1 MSKKL
6 IRGSLLATT
15 VIAGMSF
22 ATVAFAQDAT
32 PPTDVQGGTPA
43 PADATTP
50 PAGVQSSEAAAPAEE
65 TSSADIVVTGTLIR
79 NPNLVASAPVTV
91 VGQEEIQLKQSNV
104 AEEVLRSIPG
114 VVPSIGSNVN
124 NGNGGASYV
133 NLRGLGSNRNIVL
146 LDGTRIVPSDIV
158 GRVDL
163 NNIPLALVDRVDVLT
178 GGASSTYGADAVGG
192 VVNFITRSDFAG
204 VELTGSEQITE
215 RGDGN
220 IFRTDLTIGANFDD
234 GRGNAVMSIGY
245 QEADPVFFG
254 GDRPFSEVTLESLDE
269 FFVAGQGS
277 STTVPSA
284 FDIGG
289 GNPRQQISPDGL
301 GIQNFYKAFNFN
313 PFNVFQTPFKR
324 YNMYGAGHYDVADGI
339 TVYARGMY
347 SNNTVDTII
356 APSGVFASSVVVPVS
371 NPFLSAAQR
380 TYFCGFADFDPST
393 PGNQTLTPAQCAA
406 AAAATST
413 SDPNYRQFTVGLRRR
428 TPEVG
433 PRISSY
439 NTQMFDFKA
448 GVRGDI
454 TDKIGFDVFASRGQ
468 SQNIQSI
475 NNYVLLSRV
484 RDALLATNPDSCLSG
499 NDGCVPLNIFGQ
511 EGTITPAMAD
521 FVSDASTS
529 TNKSRLSQARGII
542 NGEAGVTSPW
552 ADTPISFAIGAE
564 YRKYRAEQV
573 SDVLAKTAG
582 ELGGAGGA
590 APDVNGGIE
599 VYEGYAEVI
608 APLIT
613 DKPFFENLTIEGGI
627 RRSHY
632 TVDTASKPKFKTTT
646 WKIAGSWQP
655 ISDIKIRANYNHA
668 VRAPNIFELFFPV
681 TTGLTNLGVDPCAGA
696 APLSNATL
704 AAVCIAQGA
713 PPSTLG
719 FITNPTAGQANLTF
733 GGNLNLQP
741 EVANTWTVGA
751 VLTPRFLPGF
761 NATIDYYHIKV
772 KDAITTPTPDDLIFA
787 CFGATPTAP
796 PAGSDTNPACLS
808 IGRNPI
814 SGGLDGPPDT
824 TTGLFGPFSN
834 LGIIETDGVDL
845 TMNYRRTL
853 GTWFGTTTKLNLAFG
868 GNYTAS
874 SLFQASP
881 ISVNRECTGF
891 YSVNCGSIQPKY
903 SFNQRTTLSLGRV
916 DLSLLWR
923 YISKEKFEPLQNESN
938 LAAAIAAGCTDPEG
952 TDPDGCMVDPRFQKI
967 KAYNYFDFATRFNV
981 NEHFDMTVTATNI
994 FDKKP
999 PVVGGTVGSTTF
1011 NGGNTY
1017 PSTYDAVGRRFAVG
1031 ARLKF

>member
-1 MSKKL
+1 MLSIKKSRA
-6 IRGSLLATT
+6 ISAGALLCATCLST
-15 VIAGMSF
+15 P
-22 ATVAFAQDAT
+22 AFAQDVT

-43 PADATTP
+43 PADDQTP

-104 AEEVLRSIPG
+104 AEEVLRTIPG

-124 NGNGGASYV
+124 NGNGGASFV
-133 NLRGLGSNRNIVL
+133 NLRGLGANRNVVL
-146 LDGTRIVPSDIV
+146 LDGTRIVPANLI
-158 GRVDL
+158 GIVDL

-204 VELTGSEQITE
+204 VELSASEQITE

-220 IFRTDLTIGANFDD
+220 ILRTDLTIGANFDD
-234 GRGNAVMSIGY
+234 GRGNAVISLGY

-254 GDRPFSEVTLESLDE
+254 GDRPFSQVTLESLDE

-289 GNPRQQISPDGL
+289 GRPRQQISADGL

-313 PFNVFQTPFKR
+313 PFNIFQTPFKR

-380 TYFCGFADFDPST
+380 TYFCGNADFDPNT

-413 SDPNYRQFTVGLRRR
+413 SDPNFRQFTVGLRRR

-433 PRISSY
+433 PRVTSF

-454 TDKIGFDVFASRGQ
+454 TDKIGFDVFAARGQ
-468 SQNIQSI
+468 SSNVTSIQNF
-475 NNYVLLSRV
+475 VLLSRV

-499 NDGCVPLNIFGQ
+499 NEGCVPLNIFGQ

-521 FVSDASTS
+521 FISDASTV

-542 NGEAGVTSPW
+542 NGEAGFSSPW
-552 ADTPISFAIGAE
+552 ADTPVSFAIGTE
-564 YRKYRAEQV
+564 YRKYRAEQA
-573 SDVLAKTAG
+573 SDVLAKTPG

-590 APDVNGGIE
+590 APDINGGLE

-613 DKPFFENLTIEGGI
+613 DKPFFKSLTVEGGI

-646 WKIAGSWQP
+646 WKIAGSWEP
-655 ISDIKIRANYNHA
+655 TADFKIRGNYQHA
-668 VRAPNIFELFFPV
+668 VRAPNISELFSPIA
-681 TTGLTNLGVDPCAGA
+681 TGLTNLGTDPCAGTITN
-696 APLSNATL
+696 PNLI
-704 AAVCIAQGA
+704 AVCIAQGA
-713 PPSTLG
+713 PPSTIG
-719 FITNPTAGQANLTF
+719 FITNPTAGQANVTA

-751 VLTPRFLPGF
+751 VLTPGFLRGF
-761 NATIDYYHIKV
+761 TATIDYYNIKV
-772 KDAITTPTPDDLIFA
+772 KDAITAATPDDLIAA
-787 CFGATPTAP
+787 CFGNLTAASAT
-796 PAGSDTNPACLS
+796 DPACTV

-824 TTGLFGPFSN
+824 TPGLFGPLSN
-834 LGIIETDGVDL
+834 LGVITTDGVDL

-868 GNYTAS
+868 GNYTAHS
-874 SLFQASP
+874 KFQATP
-881 ISVNRECTGF
+881 TSVDRECVGL
-891 YSVNCGSIQPKY
+891 YSVNCNAFGGAIQPKY
-903 SFNQRTTLSLGRV
+903 SFNMRSTLSLGRV

-923 YISKEKFEPLQNESN
+923 YISKEKFEPLQHESN
-938 LAAAIAAGCTDPEG
+938 RLAAIAANEAAILDDPTIDPEDLPCFDFDG
-952 TDPDGCMVDPRFQKI
+952 TDPGGCVVDPRFRKI

-981 NEHFDMTVTATNI
+981 NEHFDMTITAVNI

-999 PVVGGTVGSTTF
+999 PIV
-1011 NGGNTY
+1011 
-1017 PSTYDAVGRRFAVG
+1017 
-1031 ARLKF
+1031 